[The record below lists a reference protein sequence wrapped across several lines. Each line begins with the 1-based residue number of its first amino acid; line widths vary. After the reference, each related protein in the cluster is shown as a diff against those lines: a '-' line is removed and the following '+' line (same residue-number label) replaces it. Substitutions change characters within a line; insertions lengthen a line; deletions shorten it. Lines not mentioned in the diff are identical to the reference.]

1 MDPDKESVSQDGK
14 EISPQETSKGAAA
27 EETSG
32 IQAKA
37 AGAAVKTGVS
47 TKTVVIAASV
57 AVVAVVITAVM
68 VVINVLNKDDGGIGY
83 ASDAKV
89 MLNQDDLQAAFDEAL
104 RNARDSYVALRYKN
118 SAYSKDGIHFTCSI
132 INSAANLYDMF
143 LTIYADESMTDQVFL
158 SGLVP
163 PGSGF
168 EELTLDHAL
177 PAGMNRVYV
186 VVTQVDT
193 NDDGEQVI
201 KNQVVHT
208 IDFYVE

>member
-1 MDPDKESVSQDGK
+1 MAPDKESVSQEGK
-14 EISPQETSKGAAA
+14 EISSQETSKEAAA
-27 EETSG
+27 EETSDM
-32 IQAKA
+32 QAKETA
-37 AGAAVKTGVS
+37 AAAKKGAS

-57 AVVAVVITAVM
+57 AVVAVVITAA
-68 VVINVLNKDDGGIGY
+68 VIIVNVLNKEDGTIGY

-89 MLNQDDLQAAFDEAL
+89 ILDQDDMQAAFDEAL

-118 SAYSKDGIHFTCSI
+118 TAYSKDGTHFTCSI
-132 INSAANLYDMF
+132 VNSAANLYDMF
-143 LTIYADESMTDQVFL
+143 ITIYADEAMTDQLFL

-177 PAGMNRVYV
+177 PQGMTRVYV
-186 VVTQVDT
+186 AVTQVDT

>member
-1 MDPDKESVSQDGK
+1 MNPDKESVSQ
-14 EISPQETSKGAAA
+14 ETSTEITA
-27 EETSG
+27 EEVSG
-32 IQAKA
+32 AQAKA
-37 AGAAVKTGVS
+37 VGTAVKTAGVS

-57 AVVAVVITAVM
+57 AVVAVVITAA
-68 VVINVLNKDDGGIGY
+68 VIILNVLNKDDNTIGY

-89 MLNQDDLQAAFDEAL
+89 MLNQNDLQSAFDEAL

-118 SAYSKDGIHFTCSI
+118 TAYSTDGTHFTCSI
-132 INSAANLYDMF
+132 VNSAANLYDMF
-143 LTIYADESMTDQVFL
+143 LTIYADEAMTDQLFL

-177 PAGMNRVYV
+177 PSGQNRVYV

-208 IDFYVE
+208 IEFYVE

>member
-1 MDPDKESVSQDGK
+1 MNPDKESVSQETSTEITAE
-14 EISPQETSKGAAA
+14 EISGA
-27 EETSG
+27 
-32 IQAKA
+32 QAKA
-37 AGAAVKTGVS
+37 VGTAVKTAGVS

-57 AVVAVVITAVM
+57 AVVAVVITAA
-68 VVINVLNKDDGGIGY
+68 VINLNVLNKDDNTIGY

-89 MLNQDDLQAAFDEAL
+89 MLNQNDLQSAFDEAL

-118 SAYSKDGIHFTCSI
+118 TAYSTDGTHFTCSI
-132 INSAANLYDMF
+132 VNSAANLYDMF
-143 LTIYADESMTDQVFL
+143 LTIYADEAMTDQLFL

-177 PAGMNRVYV
+177 PSGQNRVYV

-208 IDFYVE
+208 IEFYVE

>member
-1 MDPDKESVSQDGK
+1 MNPDKESVSQETSTEITAE
-14 EISPQETSKGAAA
+14 EISGA
-27 EETSG
+27 
-32 IQAKA
+32 QAKA
-37 AGAAVKTGVS
+37 VGTAVKTAGVS

-57 AVVAVVITAVM
+57 AVVAVVITAA
-68 VVINVLNKDDGGIGY
+68 VIILNVLNKDDNTIGY

-89 MLNQDDLQAAFDEAL
+89 MLNQNDLQSAFDEAL

-118 SAYSKDGIHFTCSI
+118 TAYSTDGTHFTCSI
-132 INSAANLYDMF
+132 VNSAANLYDMF
-143 LTIYADESMTDQVFL
+143 LTIYADEAMTDQLFL

-177 PAGMNRVYV
+177 PSGQNRVYV

-208 IDFYVE
+208 IEFYVE